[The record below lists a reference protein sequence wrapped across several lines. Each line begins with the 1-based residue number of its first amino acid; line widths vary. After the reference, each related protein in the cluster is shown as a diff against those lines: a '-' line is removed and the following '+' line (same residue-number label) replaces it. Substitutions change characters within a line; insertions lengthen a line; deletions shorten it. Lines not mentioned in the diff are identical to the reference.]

1 MKMLK
6 RVAAGLAAAVLALG
20 MLTACGSEK
29 GTPQSWIGSNLGKV
43 INPETTANSRI
54 LLDYTVV
61 EGEDTGTRK
70 YAIGTH
76 GYSKEGFVGSKDHGW
91 LSGADTMYDHI
102 YPRGKIVDHNSRTYQ
117 EFTGSKV
124 NDASTLYQG
133 TADEY
138 MLWYM
143 FGAGKLT
150 IGGSFTSQKVV
161 MTNEEKYK
169 GKMYHTES
177 FALLNGGAGEYT
189 YTFYYESKDADKP
202 AYLRIESLSKSC
214 MLKVNEFKAVAES
227 ELGEYAFLLST
238 TGYRKQT

>member
-20 MLTACGSEK
+20 MLTACGREK
-29 GTPQSWIGSNLGKV
+29 GAPQSWAGSNLGKV
-43 INPETTANSRI
+43 LNAETLKNSRI

-61 EGEDTGTRK
+61 EGEGTGTRK
-70 YAIGTH
+70 YAIGMH
-76 GYSKEGFVGSKDHGW
+76 KYGKEGFIGSKDYGW
-91 LSGADTMYDHI
+91 LGTTDYNYI
-102 YPRGKIVDHNSRTYQ
+102 YAKGKIVDHNSSTYR

-124 NDASTLYQG
+124 DDASTLYQG
-133 TADEY
+133 TADED

-143 FGAGKLT
+143 LSSNNLMF
-150 IGGSFTSQKVV
+150 SSNYNSQQVV

-177 FALLNGGAGEYT
+177 FALRNGGAGEYT
-189 YTFYYESKDADKP
+189 YTFYYEAKDADKP

-214 MLKVNEFKAVAES
+214 MLRVNEFKAAAES

-238 TGYRKQT
+238 DNYQKQT